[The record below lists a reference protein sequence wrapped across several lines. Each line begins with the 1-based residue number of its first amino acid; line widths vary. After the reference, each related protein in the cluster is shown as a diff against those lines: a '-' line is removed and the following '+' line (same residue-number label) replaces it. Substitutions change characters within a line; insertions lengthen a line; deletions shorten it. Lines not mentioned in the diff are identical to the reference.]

1 LNKARINKDIQ
12 LAAQADFTLDL
23 IDVGGRANICRFI
36 RGRRNRKR
44 AKKNNTVSTLH

>member
-1 LNKARINKDIQ
+1 LNKARINRDKQ
-12 LAAQADFTLDL
+12 LVIQADYTLDL
-23 IDVGGRANICRFI
+23 IDVGGKANICRFI